1 MAFPLEQMYRRDL
14 HPVNEIKIQNGIF
27 STGQTVAQIWDM
39 NVLGFQDE
47 ILDHDTLKS
56 RLAKLESFWN
66 TPDKTKESF
75 GGCRK
80 FILVTTIGDPTTA
93 WRALQLRMDA
103 LGCIVDMAK
112 FNQAQSQRLFTTWLP
127 SISTYIQYD
136 DDDTTPTHLNIVFR
150 CPKNSNSLIC
160 SMRIHLASLD
170 CFVFMSAVYAND
182 AKDIRSRCIANI
194 DLLRVHPLY
203 FLSIVYENR
212 YERWT
217 NWIAK
222 IWNEVALIETVT
234 NMTHPD
240 WRAGSVQSHEV
251 RSLSTV
257 ESFLHQ
263 LHATNLELCHSRTVM
278 SYAFRFGNRC
288 LEIINEMDEMR
299 RGLGMTSLS
308 PRQSSE
314 MKDNLEAILERLT
327 SLSDR
332 ISELKQRL
340 SSQITASSSLIA
352 QKDSRVNLAIA
363 GLQAN
368 DSRTLK
374 GIAILTLLFLPST
387 LVASNRGQT
396 LWTTNLFKFQGA
408 TNWKVYISITAVLTF
423 LVISC
428 SWFYTRLFQR
438 RDNDRW
444 ARFAAYDLGFN
455 ANSKPM

>member
-1 MAFPLEQMYRRDL
+1 
-14 HPVNEIKIQNGIF
+14 
-27 STGQTVAQIWDM
+27 
-39 NVLGFQDE
+39 
-47 ILDHDTLKS
+47 
-56 RLAKLESFWN
+56 
-66 TPDKTKESF
+66 
-75 GGCRK
+75 
-80 FILVTTIGDPTTA
+80 
-93 WRALQLRMDA
+93 
-103 LGCIVDMAK
+103 
-112 FNQAQSQRLFTTWLP
+112 
-127 SISTYIQYD
+127 
-136 DDDTTPTHLNIVFR
+136 
-150 CPKNSNSLIC
+150 
-160 SMRIHLASLD
+160 
-170 CFVFMSAVYAND
+170 MSATYAND

-194 DLLRVHPLY
+194 DPLRVHPLY
-203 FLSIVYENR
+203 FLSIIYENR

-251 RSLSTV
+251 RSMSAV

-263 LHATNLELCHSRTVM
+263 LHATNLELCHSRTVL

-288 LEIINEMDEMR
+288 LEIINETDELR
-299 RGLGMTSLS
+299 KGLGMLSLS
-308 PRQSSE
+308 ARQSSE
-314 MKDNLEAILERLT
+314 LKDGFNAILERLT
-327 SLSDR
+327 PLSDR
-332 ISELKQRL
+332 VSELKQRL

-387 LVASNRGQT
+387 LVAT
-396 LWTTNLFKFQGA
+396 LWTTNLFEFQGA

-444 ARFAAYDLGFN
+444 AGFAAYDLGFN